1 MKQPLFSY
9 ITIAF
14 IAPVVFLCCTNDR
27 EGYSHGFIFFS
38 RPFYLLENVVIY
50 YTKPT
55 GFFDIRTHIEYWR
68 LYNVDIFEQVITR

>member
-1 MKQPLFSY
+1 M
-9 ITIAF
+9 
-14 IAPVVFLCCTNDR
+14 
-27 EGYSHGFIFFS
+27 
-38 RPFYLLENVVIY
+38 ENVVIY

>member
-14 IAPVVFLCCTNDR
+14 IAPAGVFFCCTNNSED
-27 EGYSHGFIFFS
+27 YSHGLIFFS
-38 RPFYLLENVVIY
+38 RPFYLLENVVIFS
-50 YTKPT
+50 TKPT

-68 LYNVDIFEQVITR
+68 L